1 MLLMTALRLVDGVE
15 QGPAAED
22 VTAGPLAFVVLLA
35 LALAVVLLGRSLVRQ
50 LRKAQAAKDAGVYG
64 DEPVTSDEAASPEH
78 EDPPRG

>member
-78 EDPPRG
+78 EDPPRA